1 MPPLDTAPLSTAPLD
16 PALQKQID
24 TIATEVA
31 AKHAEA
37 VDRDGAFPKASMDAL
52 AAAGLLGLLSARD
65 VGGIGATIGA
75 ATAAVE
81 RMAREC
87 GSTAMVLA
95 MHYAGTAVIEKYG
108 PVETRRAIA
117 SGRHLSTLAFSES
130 GSRSHFWA
138 PTSTAT
144 RAAGAAGG
152 AGDRIALNAKKSWV
166 TSASQA
172 TAYVWSSRPVEA
184 EGASTLWLVPS
195 DAKGLRIPGPYDGLG
210 LRGNDS
216 RVVTAE
222 EAVVPES
229 ARLGGDGEGFAI
241 MMQTVLPAFNLMNA
255 AFSVG
260 LMEGA
265 VARTARHAAGSRYA
279 HIDSALADFPTIRA
293 YIARMRVRADMAK
306 ALLLDSVAAVESGR
320 EDAML
325 RVLECKAAAA
335 ETALEVSAT
344 AMRVC
349 GGAAYR
355 GDVAVERYFRD
366 AQAASVMAPTTDQL
380 YDFIGKAVCGLPLF

>member
-1 MPPLDTAPLSTAPLD
+1 MPPQNTAF
-16 PALQKQID
+16 QKQVD
-24 TIATEVA
+24 TVATDVV
-31 AKHAEA
+31 AKHATA
-37 VDRDGAFPKASMDAL
+37 VDREGTFPRASMDAL
-52 AAAGLLGLLSARD
+52 AAGGLLGVLSARD
-65 VGGIGATIGA
+65 VGGMGMTIGA
-75 ATAAVE
+75 ATLAVE
-81 RMAREC
+81 RLAREC
-87 GSTAMVLA
+87 GSTAMVLT
-95 MHYAGTAVIEKYG
+95 MHYAGTVVLEKYG
-108 PVETRRAIA
+108 PVEVRRAIA

-130 GSRSHFWA
+130 GSRSQFWA
-138 PTSTAT
+138 STSTAT
-144 RAAGAAGG
+144 RAAGG
-152 AGDRIALNAKKSWV
+152 RITLNAQKSWI

-195 DAKGLRIPGPYDGLG
+195 DAKGLRLPGPYDGLG

-216 RVVTAE
+216 RAVTAE
-222 EAVVPES
+222 GVVVPES
-229 ARLGGDGEGFAI
+229 SRLGGDGEGFAI
-241 MMQTVLPAFNLMNA
+241 MMETVLPVFNLLSA

-265 VARTARHAAGSRYA
+265 VARTAGHAAGSRYA
-279 HIDSALADFPTIRA
+279 HIDSTLADFPTIRA
-293 YIARMRVRADMAK
+293 YIARMKVRTDMAHT
-306 ALLLDSVAAVESGR
+306 LLLDAVDAVESGR
-320 EDAML
+320 GDAML

-335 ETALEVSAT
+335 EMALEVLAT

-355 GDVAVERYFRD
+355 REIAVERTFRD

>member
-1 MPPLDTAPLSTAPLD
+1 MPQPN
-16 PALQKQID
+16 PAVQKQVD
-24 TIATEVA
+24 VLAADVV

-37 VDRDGAFPKASMDAL
+37 VDRTAAFPKASMDAL
-52 AAAGLLGLLSARD
+52 AAGGLMGLVSARE
-65 VGGIGATIGA
+65 VGGMGLTVGA
-75 ATAAVE
+75 AALAVE
-81 RMAREC
+81 RIAREC

-95 MHYAGTAVIEKYG
+95 MHYAGTAVIEKHG
-108 PVETRRAIA
+108 PDDVRRAIA

-144 RAAGAAGG
+144 RAAAG
-152 AGDRIALNAKKSWV
+152 RVILNAQKSWI
-166 TSASQA
+166 TSAGSA
-172 TAYVWSSRPVEA
+172 TAYVWSSRPVAA

-195 DAKGLRIPGPYDGLG
+195 NWNGIRMPAPYDGLG

-216 RVVTAE
+216 RAVTAE
-222 EAVVPES
+222 GVVVPEAS
-229 ARLGGDGEGFAI
+229 RLGGDGEGFAI

-260 LMEGA
+260 LMEAA
-265 VARTARHAAGSRYA
+265 VARTAGHAAGSRYA
-279 HIDSALADFPTIRA
+279 HIDSSLADLPTIRA
-293 YIARMRVRADMAK
+293 YVARMRVRTDMAR
-306 ALLLDSVAAVESGR
+306 ALLLDSIDAVESGR

-335 ETALEVSAT
+335 ETALEVLGT

-355 GDVAVERYFRD
+355 RDVAVERYFRD

-380 YDFIGKAVCGLPLF
+380 YDFIGKAACGLPLF